1 MIPIKFKNTNDFEKM
16 YDNMVSGCN
25 HSKIQMLDNWCA
37 QNLRVHR
44 FKDVVLA
51 GFDTIL
57 EIIEDHKNVNTESKE
72 FSSVK
77 TYMTKTMYAK
87 HFPRDEFLRHFDD
100 LQVCPYCNR
109 NYINTLSDYNL
120 YELDHFYPESE
131 YPILAVSFYNIVP
144 CCPSCNH
151 HKSAEKISYSPHDT
165 RYSDA
170 DQLMKFAYHIS
181 DIDFWKNEKSI
192 DICMYYDPIM
202 KDNVDK
208 FNLEEAYNFHKK
220 EVQDILKK
228 KRLYSDEYI
237 SSLLY
242 NFPDLFNDVD
252 DVKHMVYGASAKNQ
266 ELLIEPLSKMKKDIL
281 RLEI

>member
-1 MIPIKFKNTNDFEKM
+1 
-16 YDNMVSGCN
+16 
-25 HSKIQMLDNWCA
+25 
-37 QNLRVHR
+37 
-44 FKDVVLA
+44 
-51 GFDTIL
+51 
-57 EIIEDHKNVNTESKE
+57 
-72 FSSVK
+72 
-77 TYMTKTMYAK
+77 MYAN

-100 LQVCPYCNR
+100 LQVCLYCNR

-170 DQLMKFAYHIS
+170 DHLMKFAYHIS
-181 DIDFWKNEKSI
+181 DIDFLKNEKSI

-208 FNLEEAYNFHKK
+208 FDLEEAYNFHKK
-220 EVQDILKK
+220 EVQDILRK

-242 NFPDLFNDVD
+242 NFPDLFSDVD
-252 DVKHMVYGASAKNQ
+252 DVKTHGVWC
-266 ELLIEPLSKMKKDIL
+266 IC
-281 RLEI
+281 